1 MNRHLVGPRLG
12 SFADLAAQA
21 PQLYQLV
28 SRVGAQ
34 RRRRRTARV
43 LQSAGWL
50 GAGLALG
57 AGLTTLL
64 TPSSGAEMRHRLSA
78 HAQRVR
84 DYVTPRPNGPG
95 RTERS

>member
-1 MNRHLVGPRLG
+1 VNQHPVRDRIG
-12 SFADLAAQA
+12 SLTDLALQA

-34 RRRRRTARV
+34 RRRRRTALAVRR
-43 LQSAGWL
+43 AGWL

-64 TPSSGAEMRHRLSA
+64 TPRSGPEVRHRLA
-78 HAQRVR
+78 ARAQRVR
-84 DYVTPRPNGPG
+84 EYVAPKKPPAA
-95 RTERS
+95 RTERA